1 MLLLL
6 GVLLAFGMFIAPI
19 VVAIKLKGKPKRI
32 RNALLSSLI
41 CCVLFIVVAMNTP
54 TIETTQTASGK
65 TEKQSK
71 QATAKKETPKPK
83 ISAEE
88 QARLDV
94 EKKKAEEKAKVE
106 AQKKK
111 EAEEKA
117 KQEASKKKAEDEK
130 RKQEEAKKKAEE
142 EAKLKVQKKEAEE
155 KAKFDEWVKRQ
166 FSGWD
171 GSHRE
176 LVKLVKENMN
186 DAKSFEHMET
196 KYSVDGRN
204 GIKVFMKF
212 RGANAFGAKVINT
225 VEAYANYKDNT
236 ITITKNN

>member
-1 MLLLL
+1 M
-6 GVLLAFGMFIAPI
+6 
-19 VVAIKLKGKPKRI
+19 AIKLKGKPKRI
-32 RNALLSSLI
+32 RKALLSSLI
-41 CCVLFIVVAMNTP
+41 CCVLFIIVAVNTP
-54 TIETTQTASGK
+54 TTQTTQTASNK
-65 TEKQSK
+65 TEKQ
-71 QATAKKETPKPK
+71 TTPKKEKPK

-106 AQKKK
+106 TQKKK

-117 KQEASKKKAEDEK
+117 KQEAAKKKAEDEK

-142 EAKLKVQKKEAEE
+142 EAKKKAQKKEAEE

-166 FSGWD
+166 FSAWD

-196 KYSVDGRN
+196 RYSVDGRK
-204 GIKVFMKF
+204 GIKVYMKF
-212 RGANAFGAKVINT
+212 RGANAFGAKIINT

>member
-1 MLLLL
+1 
-6 GVLLAFGMFIAPI
+6 
-19 VVAIKLKGKPKRI
+19 
-32 RNALLSSLI
+32 
-41 CCVLFIVVAMNTP
+41 
-54 TIETTQTASGK
+54 
-65 TEKQSK
+65 KQSK
-71 QATAKKETPKPK
+71 QTTAKKETPKPK
-83 ISAEE
+83 ITPEE
-88 QARLDV
+88 QAKLDA

-106 AQKKK
+106 AQKKE

-117 KQEASKKKAEDEK
+117 KQEAAKKKAEDEK

-142 EAKLKVQKKEAEE
+142 EAKLKAQKKEADE

-171 GSHRE
+171 GSHRG

-204 GIKVFMKF
+204 GIKIYMKF